1 MQSTSIEAQLQI
13 LLHDVAIKA
22 VDEKYIVYYHDPLPL
37 AAVSIWLL
45 SASTKPVVEFVRVEQ
60 MDSIREGCMS
70 QEDNSK
76 FAVLLVDDTQLSCQY
91 EDSAS
96 TEVIAL
102 LHAIS
107 LFQKRGVHLHLMDF
121 LAKKTQDNLYITSSH
136 RLSLADTYL
145 WEVIRGQNFRWRR
158 YSASFG
164 PVLEKWLSKFE
175 ETHSDLVDQVSRTL
189 HHEFHDRSSP
199 VVDNHT
205 DLKNMLRDS
214 GKFYQPLRK
223 EVSAG
228 SIRCSIDDHSVKP
241 SWWNEAK

>member
-1 MQSTSIEAQLQI
+1 MQSTSIESQLQV

-22 VDEKYIVYYHDPLPL
+22 VDHQYIVYYHDPLPL

-45 SASTKPVVEFVRVEQ
+45 SSSTKPIVKFVRVEDL
-60 MDSIREGCMS
+60 DSIRAECMP

-91 EDSAS
+91 DESAS
-96 TEVIAL
+96 AEVIAL

-136 RLSLADTYL
+136 RLSLADVYL

-164 PVLEKWLSKFE
+164 PTLEKWLSKFE
-175 ETHSDLVDQVSRTL
+175 TTHSALVDQVSETL

-223 EVSAG
+223 EASVG
-228 SIRCSIDDHSVKP
+228 SIRCSVDDQAVKP
-241 SWWNEAK
+241 SWWRETK